1 MKPNFLPFTK
11 WITSVSI
18 RSKVPFLLAATLLA
32 ACHPDVI
39 VEEEARLRS
48 ISVTE
53 TALVLPEGG
62 QALFHFQ
69 IQEPGYVPD
78 LRVGDS
84 RGQVSLT
91 LFDDTAPQ
99 YVKLSEVLPDDH
111 PGGYVA
117 VLTGRGDNNF
127 QEDVY
132 LRIRSKEG
140 ETVTAPRVSVQ
151 GEKYVEVEPLFV
163 ETGLPVV
170 VIDTQGGRRI
180 DSKETYVPGTVR
192 IQSNGGY
199 DGLPETSCD
208 IRGRGNT
215 TWYWPKKP
223 YLLKLAEKQ
232 SIFGMPKHKRWILLA
247 NFMDRTLMRNLVS
260 MKVASMMSN
269 LAWTPGCLPVEL
281 VLNGKHVGSYLLIE
295 QVRVDN
301 HRVAITEMTPEDN
314 VGDAVTG
321 GYLLE
326 LDFHYDNEV
335 QWVDPHGHNNQWG
348 DGVPFGVKYPDP
360 EDLTP
365 QQLAYIK
372 GYIAETANT
381 LYGGNFKDPD
391 EGYAKYIDVDSFID
405 YWIVFEVMGNHELGN
420 PGSVYMHK
428 DRNGKLVAG
437 PCWDFDWG
445 VLSYNTS
452 PHARTGLVNGNAI
465 WYARLRQDPA
475 FEAKLKARFDELLPK
490 LETIPAYIDECE
502 KLLTESARLNFAMW
516 NPAEDA
522 SQNGGYIINGDEN
535 MSFHNAVARL
545 KSIYQERLQVIP
557 KNL

>member
-1 MKPNFLPFTK
+1 M
-11 WITSVSI
+11 
-18 RSKVPFLLAATLLA
+18 A
-32 ACHPDVI
+32 
-39 VEEEARLRS
+39 
-48 ISVTE
+48 
-53 TALVLPEGG
+53 
-62 QALFHFQ
+62 
-69 IQEPGYVPD
+69 
-78 LRVGDS
+78 
-84 RGQVSLT
+84 
-91 LFDDTAPQ
+91 
-99 YVKLSEVLPDDH
+99 
-111 PGGYVA
+111 
-117 VLTGRGDNNF
+117 
-127 QEDVY
+127 
-132 LRIRSKEG
+132 
-140 ETVTAPRVSVQ
+140 
-151 GEKYVEVEPLFV
+151 
-163 ETGLPVV
+163 
-170 VIDTQGGRRI
+170 
-180 DSKETYVPGTVR
+180 
-192 IQSNGGY
+192 
-199 DGLPETSCD
+199 CD

-223 YLLKLAEKQ
+223 YLIKLNEKQ
-232 SIFGMPKHKRWILLA
+232 SLFGMPKHKRWILLA

-260 MKVASMMSN
+260 MKVASMMSH
-269 LAWTPGCLPVEL
+269 LAWTPSCVPVEL

-295 QVRVDN
+295 QVRVDKK
-301 HRVAITEMTPEDN
+301 RVAVTEMTPEDN

-335 QWVDPHGHNNQWG
+335 QWVEPLGRNNYWG
-348 DGVPFGVKYPDP
+348 DGIPFGIKYPDP

-365 QQLAYIK
+365 QQLTYIK
-372 GYIAETANT
+372 GYISETSNT
-381 LYGGNFKDPD
+381 LYGENFKDPD

-405 YWIVFEVMGNHELGN
+405 YWITFEVMGNHELGN

-516 NPAEDA
+516 NPADDA